1 MIQASV
7 DDRGCTSTTL
17 AVADVGALLPGPGK
31 EFAIVYNFQI
41 TWVQDALEALHIE
54 VGDKNEYGGCKVALC
69 KYYLAFNAAKSE
81 VKEVDGSAAKSEIEM
96 AVAPTTALADQ
107 TRAQRARGA
116 LLQSAPSP
124 NQIAALHS

>member
-7 DDRGCTSTTL
+7 DDRGSTSTTL

-69 KYYLAFNAAKSE
+69 GN
-81 VKEVDGSAAKSEIEM
+81 
-96 AVAPTTALADQ
+96 
-107 TRAQRARGA
+107 
-116 LLQSAPSP
+116 
-124 NQIAALHS
+124 